1 MGGVEYANTP
11 GGTVAHPETALI
23 DIIPNAEGFAKRETS
38 GSYSDNFILR
48 DHLGNTRVV
57 FKDANNDGV
66 IDATDIVQVNAYYPF
81 GLNHGANINGAA
93 GAFKYQYNG
102 KELNED
108 FGLNWNDYGARFYD
122 PAIGRWHATD
132 PLAEMNTSWSPYVY
146 VRNNPVGLIDPD
158 GMKEGDPIDGGT
170 LSTVTCTATR
180 LPKYNGMSTMQLY
193 VPTSTPKLGNGSG
206 ATNTPILPPIPISQL
221 GLDRYIPVYGSGL
234 DSRDAFNT
242 GHPWQGTFYGVL
254 AITDVFLVKS
264 VLVNLGKAGIK
275 AIAKKGVQKM
285 VVESQVE
292 VLAKAGVEVAEA
304 ESELAIKSGTGAY
317 YSVAFE
323 MELTSDLYPNVYRG
337 AHFKAAN
344 EALELALSSDI
355 GLSTSI
361 SRLGIAIPKFETGS
375 ILGKSPLNWVWH
387 HDAKAGIMQLVP
399 KYQHTINSKFWET
412 LHPNGIGGFSIWGK

>member
-1 MGGVEYANTP
+1 M
-11 GGTVAHPETALI
+11 
-23 DIIPNAEGFAKRETS
+23 
-38 GSYSDNFILR
+38 
-48 DHLGNTRVV
+48 
-57 FKDANNDGV
+57 
-66 IDATDIVQVNAYYPF
+66 
-81 GLNHGANINGAA
+81 
-93 GAFKYQYNG
+93 
-102 KELNED
+102 
-108 FGLNWNDYGARFYD
+108 
-122 PAIGRWHATD
+122 
-132 PLAEMNTSWSPYVY
+132 
-146 VRNNPVGLIDPD
+146 
-158 GMKEGDPIDGGT
+158 
-170 LSTVTCTATR
+170 
-180 LPKYNGMSTMQLY
+180 
-193 VPTSTPKLGNGSG
+193 
-206 ATNTPILPPIPISQL
+206 
-221 GLDRYIPVYGSGL
+221 
-234 DSRDAFNT
+234 
-242 GHPWQGTFYGVL
+242 

-361 SRLGIAIPKFETGS
+361 SRLGIAIPKSETGS